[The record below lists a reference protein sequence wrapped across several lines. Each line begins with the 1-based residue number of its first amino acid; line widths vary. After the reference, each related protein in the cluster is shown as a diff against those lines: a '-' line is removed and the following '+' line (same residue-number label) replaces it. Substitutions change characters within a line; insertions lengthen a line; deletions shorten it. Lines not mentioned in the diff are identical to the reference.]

1 MKGPIQ
7 LRAYRDPEP
16 RDGGTP
22 AAGRLHEPGPR
33 HHAGQAL
40 VVPPAAAAAAS

>member
-1 MKGPIQ
+1 MGPIQ
-7 LRAYRDPEP
+7 LRTYRDPEP

-33 HHAGQAL
+33 HHAGQTL
-40 VVPPAAAAAAS
+40 GPPAATAAAS